1 MTDAHDHR
9 NGHRELAARESDGIR
24 VVLLWHPREDA
35 VTVAVE
41 DALAG
46 DRFELAVARD
56 RALDAFYHPFAYAA

>member
-1 MTDAHDHR
+1 MTTRMAHPT
-9 NGHRELAARESDGIR
+9 RELAARESDGIK
-24 VVLLWHPREDA
+24 VVLLWNPREDA

-46 DRFELAVARD
+46 RSFELPVARD